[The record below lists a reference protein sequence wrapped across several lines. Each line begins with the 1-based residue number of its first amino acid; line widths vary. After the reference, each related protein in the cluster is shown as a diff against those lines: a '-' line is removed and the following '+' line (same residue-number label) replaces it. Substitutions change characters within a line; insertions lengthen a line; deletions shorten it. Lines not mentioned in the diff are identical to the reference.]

1 MNPQTIVIGDTQI
14 RLLSTI
20 KGLVSEAEI
29 VESEIKSFSPEL
41 VVLSIGPE
49 EIDGTRKWDGE
60 PYDMSGWDEIY
71 GLSLRKVVGDNGV
84 RLPPPSFSKAIE
96 ISDSKNIDIIGID
109 MDEES
114 FTESYTSNVSTW
126 QLYKRG
132 RLEKYLVKKGVE
144 GKTPEDIVTNM
155 ENSIREIKGFAKLE
169 EDRTLTMYHNLI
181 NNLGKQKILAIIDFT
196 NVESLKQSLQ
206 SFNLDKK
213 QSESKS
219 ISITNVNYD
228 IKDSVIN
235 RSDLSYKKD

>member
-29 VESEIKSFSPEL
+29 VESEIESFSPEL

-71 GLSLRKVVGDNGV
+71 GLSLRKVIGDNGV

-96 ISDSKNIDIIGID
+96 ISDFKNIDIIGID

-155 ENSIREIKGFAKLE
+155 ENSIREIKGFTKLE

-181 NNLGKQKILAIIDFT
+181 NNLDKQKILAIIDFT

-206 SFNLDKK
+206 SFNLDKQ
-213 QSESKS
+213 QSGSKS

>member
-71 GLSLRKVVGDNGV
+71 GLSLRKVIGDDGV
-84 RLPPPSFSKAIE
+84 KLPPPSFSKAIE

-181 NNLGKQKILAIIDFT
+181 NNLDKQKILAIIDFT

-206 SFNLDKK
+206 SFNLDKQ
-213 QSESKS
+213 QSGSKS